1 MGLSIICPE
10 GRVSKVW
17 GHVPFLGSKNGH
29 LGNHNP
35 RLISRKFHQGFQ
47 KCLTEEYQLSSL
59 NLEASVVAFL
69 NLRFLGLNLVLKLS
83 SLAHFLVCLH
93 SKLSSWRELTNSKVE
108 NSFVPHLLVLGC
120 A

>member
-17 GHVPFLGSKNGH
+17 GHIPFLGSKNGH
-29 LGNHNP
+29 LGNHNLG
-35 RLISRKFHQGFQ
+35 LISRKFHQGFQ

-69 NLRFLGLNLVLKLS
+69 NLRFLGLDLVLKLS
-83 SLAHFLVCLH
+83 VTSQLLGSFLGVFAL
-93 SKLSSWRELTNSKVE
+93 KTFFLERTDQQQGRE
-108 NSFVPHLLVLGC
+108 
-120 A
+120 